1 MPGKVHIERDGE
13 NGEIGWII
21 FDHPERRNALSPNM
35 WSELVAGCRELVAD
49 DRVRVIVMRGAGETA
64 FVSGADISQFNRA
77 DGEGVGDEVSSNGGN
92 AFGELTNAEKPVIAM
107 IHGFCIGGGLAVAL
121 CADMRYAADDARL
134 GIPAAKL
141 GVGYGMG
148 GVEILANLVGLS
160 HAKEILYTAK
170 QYDAEEAHAMGLVN
184 AVVPKAEL
192 EAHVREVAARIARNA
207 PLTVKSVKRIGREL
221 VKPKAERDT
230 AAVDEAISACF
241 ESEDFKEGVSAFMEK
256 RRPEFKGR

>member
-13 NGEIGWII
+13 GGEIGWIV

-35 WSELVAGCRELVAD
+35 WGELVAGCRELCAD
-49 DRVRVIVMRGAGETA
+49 DRVRVIVMRGAGDQA

-77 DGEGVGDEVSSNGGN
+77 DGAATGDEVQENGGN
-92 AFGELTNAEKPVIAM
+92 AFVELANAAKPVIAM
-107 IHGFCIGGGLAVAL
+107 IHGYCIGGGLAVAL

-148 GVEILANLVGLS
+148 GVESLANVVGLS
-160 HAKEILYTAK
+160 HAKEILYTAR
-170 QYDAEEAHAMGLVN
+170 QYPADEARAMGLVN

-192 EAHVREVAARIARNA
+192 EAHVREIAGRIARNA
-207 PLTVKSVKRIGREL
+207 PFTVRSVKRIGREL
-221 VKPKAERDT
+221 VKPRAERDY
-230 AAVDEAISACF
+230 AAVDEAIAACF
-241 ESEDFKEGVSAFMEK
+241 ESDDFKEGVSAFLEK
-256 RRPEFKGR
+256 RPPAFKGR

>member
-1 MPGKVHIERDGE
+1 MPGRVHIERDGD

-21 FDHPERRNALSPNM
+21 FDHPERRNALSQNM
-35 WSELVAGCRELVAD
+35 WSELVAGCAELEAD

-64 FVSGADISQFNRA
+64 FVSGADISQFDQS
-77 DGEGVGDEVSSNGGN
+77 DGSQAGNAVQEGGGN
-92 AFGELTNAEKPVIAM
+92 AFSELINATKPVIAM
-107 IHGFCIGGGLAVAL
+107 LHGYCIGGGLAVAL

-160 HAKEILYTAK
+160 SAKEILYTAR
-170 QYDAEEAHAMGLVN
+170 QYHADEALQMRLVN
-184 AVVPKAEL
+184 AVLPKARL
-192 EAHVREVAARIARNA
+192 EDHVREIAQRIARNA
-207 PLTVKSVKRIGREL
+207 PFTVQSVKRIGREL
-221 VKPKAERDT
+221 VKPNSERDHDAVS
-230 AAVDEAISACF
+230 AAITACF
-241 ESEDFKEGVSAFMEK
+241 ESNDFKEGVSAFMEK